1 MNDEPS
7 STIPRVAGTAQGDA
21 SAGGSFWQ
29 RAEQLLRGLSGR
41 PRPEAPSQTL
51 EELIDGGEAAMAALG
66 THERQLLSNILK
78 QREMTA
84 EDAMVPRAD
93 IVGVEDTASLD
104 EIVALMSD
112 TAHSRLPVYRGTLD
126 DTIGMVHIKDVLAAG
141 GPENFRL
148 TDILRKP
155 LFVAPSMA
163 LLDLLLEMRMK
174 RMHMALVI
182 DEHGGIDGLITIED
196 VVEEIV
202 GDIHDEHDTVEAP
215 LFTRRDDGHVDADAR
230 APVEDVE
237 AMIGPFL
244 SDEEREEDIDTLG
257 GLVFRTAG
265 RVPGRGECITHPSG
279 LEFEVLSG
287 DPRRIRRLFVRVPE
301 TIGEADAEAGA
312 AARD

>member
-1 MNDEPS
+1 MKDEPS

-21 SAGGSFWQ
+21 GASSSLWQ
-29 RAEQLLRGLSGR
+29 RAEQMLRGLAGR
-41 PRPEAPSQTL
+41 PRPDAPSQTL

-66 THERQLLSNILK
+66 THERQLLTNILK
-78 QREMTA
+78 QHEMTA

-93 IVGVEDTASLD
+93 IVAVEDTASLD

-126 DTIGMVHIKDVLAAG
+126 DAIGMVHIKDVLAAG
-141 GPENFRL
+141 GPHNFRL
-148 TDILRKP
+148 TDIIRKP
-155 LFVAPSMA
+155 LFVAPSMP

-215 LFTRRDDGHVDADAR
+215 LLSRRPDGHVDADAR
-230 APVEDVE
+230 APIEELE
-237 AMIGPFL
+237 ALIGPFL
-244 SDEEREEDIDTLG
+244 PDEEREEDIETLG

-265 RVPGRGECITHPSG
+265 RVPGRGECIAHPSG

-301 TIGEADAEAGA
+301 TVGALEAGVGPTG
-312 AARD
+312 RD